1 MTGIGLDSVNR
12 PDKNFIKVLYMVI
25 ANIIGDLIAIFVFK
39 SLSMVAVTSILFTS
53 LGVWIG
59 FHLLNKELDLEF
71 FQINRHGISF
81 YRSLIRKIKDHLIKR
96 KGQSETVNK
105 F

>member
-12 PDKNFIKVLYMVI
+12 PDKNFIKVLFMVI

-59 FHLLNKELDLEF
+59 FHFLNKELDLEF

-81 YRSLIRKIKDHLIKR
+81 YRSLIRKIKNHQM
-96 KGQSETVNK
+96 KGRSETPN
-105 F
+105 